1 MPVIVVLTV
10 LIQGCFIYHVFKTGR
25 PYWWAFVILSFP
37 VLGCVVY
44 YFVEIF
50 PHSREHRA
58 AHRAARNIARSI
70 APDRELQRRA
80 EELRICGSVDNKVAL
95 AEECVRSGLYAD
107 AVSLYESCQSGIHAS
122 DPKILLRLAEAQVL
136 DGQLKPAATTLNR
149 LKSTHAAYKPHEVRL
164 LEARLAEA
172 AGDDST
178 AMLQYELLAQEA
190 VGVEAKVRYGL
201 LLRKLGFLR
210 QSEMVLTE
218 VLQHAK
224 RFPEIPETER
234 EWVEV
239 ARAGI
244 SAP

>member
-1 MPVIVVLTV
+1 V
-10 LIQGCFIYHVFKTGR
+10 IQGCFIYHVFKTGR

-58 AHRAARNIARSI
+58 ARRATRNIARSI
-70 APDRELQRRA
+70 APDRELRRRA
-80 EELRICGSVDNKVAL
+80 EELQICGSVDNKVAL
-95 AEECVRSGLYAD
+95 AEECVRSGMYAD
-107 AVSLYESCQSGIHAS
+107 AVSLYESCLSGIHAG
-122 DPKILLRLAEAQVL
+122 DPKILLRLGEAQLL
-136 DGQLKPAATTLNR
+136 DGQFEWAAASLR
-149 LKSTHAAYKPHEVRL
+149 KLKSTHASYKPHEVRL
-164 LEARLAEA
+164 LEARLTEA
-172 AGDDST
+172 AGDDRA

-210 QSEMVLTE
+210 QSEMILAE

-224 RFPEIPETER
+224 RFPDIPESER
-234 EWVEV
+234 EWVEL
-239 ARAGI
+239 ARASI